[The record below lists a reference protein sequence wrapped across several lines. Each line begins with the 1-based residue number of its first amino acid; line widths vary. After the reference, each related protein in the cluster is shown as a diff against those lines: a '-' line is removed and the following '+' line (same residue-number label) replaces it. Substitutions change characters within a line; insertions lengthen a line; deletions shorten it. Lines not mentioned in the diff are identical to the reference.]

1 MESTSFGLASL
12 IMYAPS
18 VLELIFLVAAGILFV
33 KVRSPASGFFFF
45 GFLVLALAPLA
56 FMLIGGTGVQSVRPV
71 VMVLALAAQVLGFL
85 FYVLSVPRREH

>member
-1 MESTSFGLASL
+1 MENASMGFAFFV
-12 IMYAPS
+12 MYAPT
-18 VLELIFLVAAGILFV
+18 VFELIFLVAAGILFA
-33 KVRSPASGFFFF
+33 KVRSPAAGFFFF

-85 FYVLSVPRREH
+85 FFVLSLPKRGH

>member
-1 MESTSFGLASL
+1 VESASWGLAFFV
-12 IMYAPS
+12 MYAPT
-18 VLELIFLVAAGILFV
+18 VFELIFLVAAGILFA

-71 VMVLALAAQVLGFL
+71 VMVLALMAQVLGFL
-85 FYVLSVPRREH
+85 FYVLSVPKRQH